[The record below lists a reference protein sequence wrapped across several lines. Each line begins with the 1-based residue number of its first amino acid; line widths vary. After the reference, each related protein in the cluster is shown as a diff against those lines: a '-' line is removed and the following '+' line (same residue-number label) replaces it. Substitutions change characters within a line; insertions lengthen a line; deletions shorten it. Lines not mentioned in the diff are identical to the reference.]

1 MEEEKKLV
9 FDQYLGVLIEQFNL
23 SHETIE
29 SLKEK
34 LTWKFIQAEVVLF
47 MKKSQ
52 VVYDSFKQRYD
63 KARHKKTID
72 ILKKYANEESILKYM
87 EDEGWKY
94 EDKNEEELEGYIDGV
109 KFNCFV
115 VYSKKDDGI
124 KEKTFNELWKFAKSV
139 GRLWYFKEIDNG
151 LVIGCI

>member
-9 FDQYLGVLIEQFNL
+9 FDQYLGVLIEQFDL
-23 SHETIE
+23 FHETIE

-47 MKKSQ
+47 MKKNQ

-72 ILKKYANEESILKYM
+72 ILKKYANEEALLKYM

-94 EDKNEEELEGYIDGV
+94 KDKDMEGYVDGV

-115 VYSKKDDGI
+115 VYPKKDD
-124 KEKTFNELWKFAKSV
+124 ELVKKSSNDLWEFAKSLD
-139 GRLWYFKEIDNG
+139 RSWEFKDVDNE
-151 LVIGCI
+151 LVIGWL